1 MEFNENSI
9 KERLKRYTQK
19 DIFFLKKQWR
29 EWIENKNFDMFLKL
43 KGANIQ
49 VVYDILNPDKIIS
62 IRQAKN
68 NDRIIIRLKHS
79 FLYEI
84 LVIIKFDQPSNG
96 LIGIITYIKEK
107 IKKH

>member
-62 IRQAKN
+62 IR
-68 NDRIIIRLKHS
+68 
-79 FLYEI
+79 
-84 LVIIKFDQPSNG
+84 
-96 LIGIITYIKEK
+96 
-107 IKKH
+107 